1 MLPSVAD
8 IVRACYGMA
17 YLVRRHP
24 DAEQMFDATPAGFWR
39 SMFAA
44 VICLPAHA
52 VIIANGVVY
61 TGEHDYGFRDGVSDL
76 MVYVI
81 IWLAYPVLIA
91 NVAPAI
97 GRRDRFLPYIVPY
110 NWFAI
115 PISYL
120 FALISG
126 LALQNTIA
134 PGFQAGLTI
143 AVYIATTLLL
153 IEVARRLLDIGTALA
168 FGVVVLDLLF
178 TAAIARILGSL
189 FGRG

>member
-8 IVRACYGMA
+8 ILRACYGMV

-24 DAEQMFDATPAGFWR
+24 DAERMFDATPAGFWR
-39 SMFAA
+39 SLFAA

-52 VIIANGVVY
+52 VVVASGVVY
-61 TGEHDYGFRDGVSDL
+61 SGERGYGFRDGVSDL

-91 NVAPAI
+91 NVAVAI

-110 NWFAI
+110 NWLAI

-120 FALISG
+120 FAMIGG
-126 LALQNTIA
+126 LALEGLLA
-134 PGFQAGLTI
+134 PGLQAGLTI
-143 AVYIATTLLL
+143 AAYVATTVVLV
-153 IEVARRLLDIGTALA
+153 ETARRLLDIGTGLA
-168 FGVVVLDLLF
+168 FGVVVLDFVF
-178 TAAIARILGSL
+178 TTALAKILGSL